1 MKKLNN
7 QSYVSYVGRMNYG
20 GAKFYR
26 FALFPLMLLMLLFVP
41 TRMVAQTDYDT
52 SVTFSAL
59 AGSPEGMS
67 EAENFKKLFDG
78 KKTEGNSSKW
88 CCSFYGRAYVIFE
101 ASKAGVPVGY
111 TITTGNDNETWGGRN
126 PLSWK
131 LYGNNTGSDDAWE
144 LIDEVSEDKVL
155 KDKNYASYEFTCKC
169 STSYQYFKWEISA
182 IHSGRTLQVGE
193 FKLKLQTCSH
203 KNTDGSDALG
213 EVIENVE
220 PTCTEHGYTTH
231 KCSLCNSIVK
241 VYKDDVLKPHTLTH
255 HALKD
260 ATCTEA
266 GNIEYWQCSV
276 CNKLFSDEATTKEIT
291 DATSLVIPA
300 KGHTFDR
307 EGNCTVCHYKDSRY
321 ALFNLEGITDVTI
334 TDNDSYP
341 WKMLDLNAD
350 GMSAVSSYFTAES
363 KGLMSNNYGKGHST
377 SEIEV
382 KFNVVKPILFSFKYL
397 ISAKNSNDVF
407 ITLNGKLLDEIKGTE
422 QKVYKSILNKGEYTL
437 RLSYNIFDLVGD
449 GNKGADRAFIY
460 DLNTATTI
468 SDYVAELDATNTKL
482 TFKKITS
489 NNLESIDLS
498 RLVIVNDEPM
508 VKDMY
513 DIETTNIKN
522 IVFDESFKTYAPTSL
537 EHFFAGCSTLET
549 ISGLEYLNTEKV
561 TDMSSMFDGCQKLS
575 SLDLSKFNTEKVT
588 NMSGMF
594 YGCQKLSSLD
604 LSKFNTEKVTY
615 MSSMFEDCQELSSLD
630 LSNFNTKEVK
640 QMKSM
645 FLGCSAL
652 TSLDLSNFNTAN
664 VMDMGNMF
672 LNCSVLSSL
681 TLSNFNTEKVESM
694 GNLFE
699 GCSALSSLDLSNF
712 NTKKVRYMAS
722 MFRACSALTTIY
734 VSDNFKTGQVTNS
747 TGMFY
752 GCKNLKGYSDSKTD
766 HKYANC
772 GTDGYFTPGCA
783 YAEYDLS
790 SETLTFRYK
799 GVKPAEA
806 YDLNVKSNNPGWQ
819 AQKRKI
825 KKVVF
830 DASFAN
836 ARPTSCCLWFAGC
849 FYLTEIE
856 GIENL
861 NTEKV
866 TNMGSMFSGCFA
878 LTSLDVSNFNTEKV
892 TYMSSMFEDCQ
903 ELSSLD
909 LSKFNTA
916 NVKNMEDMFKECRK
930 LSLLDLSNFNT
941 ERVKDMS
948 SMFSGCST
956 LQTIFASDKFVTD
969 QFFYGVG
976 MFFDCKNLKG
986 FIDYISNTDKDKD
999 DNKYANYKTGYFT
1012 KLVGK
1017 NGEKKIGA
1025 TGETLATENL
1035 VLDDGKDFVAY
1046 DQFAA
1051 KKASY
1056 SRDIPKGSTWGTL
1069 CLPFAIDQSQETECK
1084 FYRLTGIDND
1094 NKCITLESC
1103 EGTEIPAGTPVL
1115 FKMNE
1120 NEQTLSI
1127 SVQNAGI
1134 VKEPV
1139 AGTNVTKPEAETA
1152 SDVNLV
1158 GSFTKIGGNGN
1169 QGLDKNDYIIG
1180 KDKFWRVS
1188 DLDDGKGVG
1197 IKPMRAYIHPAYEY
1211 LARAAMLSIGK
1222 GDGTTAI
1229 DNLNAISNDANAE
1242 YYDANGRRTNGLQK
1256 GLNIVKRGSKTYKIM
1271 VK

>member
-1 MKKLNN
+1 M
-7 QSYVSYVGRMNYG
+7 G

-126 PLSWK
+126 PKSWK
-131 LYGNNTGSDDAWE
+131 LYGNNTDSNDTWE

-155 KDKNYASYEFTCKC
+155 KDKNYASYDFTCKC

-213 EVIENVE
+213 EVMETVE

-241 VYKDDVLKPHTLTH
+241 VYKDDDLKPHTLTH
-255 HALKD
+255 HAQKD

-276 CNKLFSDEATTKEIT
+276 CNKLFSDEAATKEIT

-350 GMSAVSSYFTAES
+350 GMSNVSSYFTAES
-363 KGLMSNNYGKGHST
+363 KGLMSSNYGTNDSR
-377 SEIEV
+377 SEISV
-382 KFNVVKPILFSFKYL
+382 KFNVEKPILFSFKCL
-397 ISAKNSNDVF
+397 ISAMNSNNVF
-407 ITLNGKLLDEIKGTE
+407 ITLNGKQLGGIYGTD
-422 QKVYKSILNKGEYTL
+422 QKVYKSILNNGEYTL
-437 RLSYNIFDLVGD
+437 TLSYNTYPFDEGKYPFD
-449 GNKGADRAFIY
+449 EGNKGADRAFIY

-468 SDYVAELDATNTKL
+468 SDYVAELDATNTTL

-489 NNLESIDLS
+489 DNLESIDLS

-513 DIETTNIKN
+513 DIETIKIKN
-522 IVFDESFKTYAPTSL
+522 IVFDESFKTYAPTALYS
-537 EHFFAGCSTLET
+537 FFKDLTELET
-549 ISGLEYLNTEKV
+549 IKDLKYLNTANVKYMSDMFWDCKKLSSLDLSKFNTEKV
-561 TDMSSMFDGCQKLS
+561 TDMSGMFHGCQKLS
-575 SLDLSKFNTEKVT
+575 SLDLSKFNTEKVE
-588 NMSGMF
+588 GMISMF
-594 YGCQKLSSLD
+594 EDCKNLSSLD
-604 LSKFNTEKVTY
+604 LSKFNTEKVTD
-615 MSSMFEDCQELSSLD
+615 MRGMFCGCQNLS
-630 LSNFNTKEVK
+630 
-640 QMKSM
+640 
-645 FLGCSAL
+645 
-652 TSLDLSNFNTAN
+652 SLDLSNFNTAN
-664 VMDMGNMF
+664 VMEMGNMF
-672 LNCSVLSSL
+672 YNCSTLTSL
-681 TLSNFNTEKVESM
+681 DLSNFNTEKVESM
-694 GNLFE
+694 MGMFFS
-699 GCSALSSLDLSNF
+699 CSVLTSLDLSNF
-712 NTKKVRYMAS
+712 NTKKVRYMNS
-722 MFRACSALTTIY
+722 MFNACSALTTIY
-734 VSDNFKTGQVTNS
+734 AGDKFVTTKVENGS
-747 TGMFY
+747 YMFS
-752 GCKNLKGYSDSKTD
+752 GCTNLKGFDSSMID
-766 HKYANC
+766 HKKANC

-783 YAEYDLS
+783 YAEFDNATG
-790 SETLTFRYK
+790 TLTFRYK
-799 GVKPAEA
+799 GVKPAGA
-806 YDLNVKSNNPGWQ
+806 YDLNVESNNPGWQ

-969 QFFYGVG
+969 QVFYGVG
-976 MFFDCKNLKG
+976 MFFDCENLKG
-986 FIDYISNTDKDKD
+986 FIDYISNSDKD
-999 DNKYANYKTGYFT
+999 NYKYANYTTGYFT

-1046 DQFAA
+1046 EPFATKNA
-1051 KKASY
+1051 FY
-1056 SRDIPKGSTWGTL
+1056 IRVIPEGSTWGTL

-1094 NKCITLESC
+1094 KECITLESC
-1103 EGTEIPAGTPVL
+1103 EEGKIPAGTPVL

-1120 NEQTLSI
+1120 NEQTLNI

-1139 AGTNVTKPEAETA
+1139 AGTNVTEPVAETA

-1158 GSFTKIGGNGN
+1158 GSFTKIGGKDNK
-1169 QGLDKNDYIIG
+1169 GLDKNDYIIG
-1180 KDKFWRVS
+1180 KNKFWRVS
-1188 DLDDGKGVG
+1188 DLDDGNGVG